1 MQNDSTTKMIIV
13 TLGVCLVCAV
23 IVSGLAVGLRP
34 RQVRNQELD
43 KLSNILQ
50 AGQLYE
56 PGIDLQ
62 KVFKERI
69 ETLVINLNTGE
80 PVPEDE
86 YRQVVESRTLDVKTM
101 AGNPRLA
108 QTIPDSEDIADLN
121 KQPKYMP
128 VYAVQSGDS
137 IGRYIF
143 PIYGRGLWSTMY
155 GFLALDGDLRTIRG
169 ITYYDH
175 GETPGLGGEVDN
187 PSWKEQWE
195 GKLAFG
201 PDRNV
206 RIQVI
211 KGTVDPSDPN
221 SQYKIDGLSGATIT
235 TRGVNNTVR
244 FWLGRAGYL
253 PFIENQRKDGTNE
266 TS

>member
-1 MQNDSTTKMIIV
+1 MQNDSTKKMIIV

-23 IVSGLAVGLRP
+23 IVSALAVGLKP

-62 KVFKERI
+62 NVFNERI
-69 ETLVINLNTGE
+69 ETLVINLDTGE
-80 PVPEDE
+80 PVPEE
-86 YRQVVESRTLDVKTM
+86 TYRQVIESKTLDVKTM
-101 AGNPRLA
+101 ASNPQLTQA
-108 QTIPDSEDIADLN
+108 IPDSEDIADLK

-137 IGRYIF
+137 IERYIF
-143 PIYGRGLWSTMY
+143 PIYGKGLWSTMY
-155 GFLALDGDLRTIRG
+155 GFLALDGDLETIRG

-195 GKLAFG
+195 GKMAYG
-201 PDRNV
+201 PDGNV

-211 KGTVDPSDPN
+211 KGTVDPSDTN
-221 SQYKIDGLSGATIT
+221 SKYKIDGLSGATIT

-244 FWLGRAGYL
+244 FWLGEQGYL
-253 PFIENQRKDGTNE
+253 PFIKHQRKDGTHE